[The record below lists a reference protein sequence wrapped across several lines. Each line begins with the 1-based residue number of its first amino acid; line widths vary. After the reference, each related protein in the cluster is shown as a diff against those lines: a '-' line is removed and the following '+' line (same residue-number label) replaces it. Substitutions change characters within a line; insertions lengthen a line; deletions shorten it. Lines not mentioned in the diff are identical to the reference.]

1 MELIRGE
8 YDRHDQWGKEILG
21 SFLRGRG
28 HEVVIRREDYGVDMF
43 SHSIN
48 GAWRWE
54 VEIKRSTKWSNM
66 EDFPYMTVSFLSR
79 KKRLGNFWYCLI
91 SEVDPNRLIL
101 CHSSVIYSNGSK
113 VEKYIETDSRNGIDG
128 MYHVDKRLCRFETAA
143 ERGEI

>member
-1 MELIRGE
+1 MEFIRGE
-8 YDRHDQWGKEILG
+8 YDRYDQWGKEILG

-66 EDFPYMTVSFLSR
+66 EDFPYMEAGELLVLPDIGGGSQQ
-79 KKRLGNFWYCLI
+79 I
-91 SEVDPNRLIL
+91 DPVPLQRHL
-101 CHSSVIYSNGSK
+101 
-113 VEKYIETDSRNGIDG
+113 R
-128 MYHVDKRLCRFETAA
+128 
-143 ERGEI
+143 